1 MINNKGNT
9 LVEAV
14 LCLALLSMS
23 VIGFYVIIF
32 NIKSI
37 NAKKEYEAILYTN
50 ILTIFNT
57 CEIDPSNAIDT
68 LFEVYNSQ
76 ITMEDSQYIIDI
88 DLVNEYKGLKNI
100 GYVVLI
106 EDNVDHIIVN
116 IEVLNP
122 YEYYGD
128 ISNEKICTRIIK
140 K

>member
-57 CEIDPSNAIDT
+57 CEIDPSNAIIFVM
-68 LFEVYNSQ
+68 LFWSK
-76 ITMEDSQYIIDI
+76 IMLIILLLI
-88 DLVNEYKGLKNI
+88 LK
-100 GYVVLI
+100 
-106 EDNVDHIIVN
+106 
-116 IEVLNP
+116 
-122 YEYYGD
+122 
-128 ISNEKICTRIIK
+128 C
-140 K
+140 